1 MPLPAALLAKLKK
14 RGIVTEEQS
23 KRVEEVEEVFAEDY
37 DDPIKENTAPPV
49 TEQEMETSHDQ
60 TKPLVYDVS
69 ACPNRYNKYHTCV
82 EYCKKRWGIQ
92 KFEPAPSMIKK
103 RDRMLRRYPL
113 PGGWEEVA
121 DPLTNCYYYWNT
133 ITDQVSWL
141 SPVHPRAHITISAQ
155 RIQDLLGDQ
164 HLANKEVEGS
174 DEEMETKGS
183 DESDMSSSSS
193 SSSSDSEDEY
203 EKRRR
208 DRGRRHSDNR
218 RRGGKRQK
226 DELDPMD
233 PASYSEVPRGTWSTG
248 LASRGEAKT
257 GADTT
262 ASGPLFQQRPY
273 PSPGEILRRNR
284 EQP

>member
-1 MPLPAALLAKLKK
+1 MPLPSALLAKLKK
-14 RGIVTEEQS
+14 RGIVPEQQRKPAEEI
-23 KRVEEVEEVFAEDY
+23 EEVFAEDY
-37 DDPIKENTAPPV
+37 DDPVKENTAPPPADL
-49 TEQEMETSHDQ
+49 EMDTSVDNQ
-60 TKPLVYDVS
+60 TKSLVFEVS

-82 EYCKKRWGIQ
+82 EYCMKRWGSQ
-92 KFEPAPSMIKK
+92 RFEPAPTMIRK

-113 PGGWEEVA
+113 PEGWEEVA
-121 DPLTNCYYYWNT
+121 DPQTNRYFYWNT
-133 ITDQVSWL
+133 FTDQVCWL

-164 HLANKEVEGS
+164 SLANKEGS

-203 EKRRR
+203 DKRRR
-208 DRGRRHSDNR
+208 DRGRRYHDNR

-233 PASYSEVPRGTWSTG
+233 PAAYSEVPRGSWSTG
-248 LASRGEAKT
+248 LATRGEAKT

-284 EQP
+284 DQT